1 MENYEINSE
10 TYALLPV
17 KNGRTKIIEKNN
29 IILCND
35 KPYKI
40 MDDNCK
46 YYGSSYVGRLEAA
59 KKILDCSYKLP
70 IIVEESDNLIF
81 FPTKSSLLNDCCWL
95 NVKSIKKIIDHG
107 KSAVVIFNNNKEL
120 TLSITKYSLE
130 NQIYRSSKLESIIN
144 RRIMAKKKL

>member
-1 MENYEINSE
+1 MENYEINNE
-10 TYALLPV
+10 TYALLPA
-17 KNGRTKIIEKNN
+17 KKGRTKIIEKNT
-29 IILCND
+29 ILFCNN

-46 YYGSSYVGRLEAA
+46 YFGSSYIGRLEAA

-70 IIVEESDNLIF
+70 IIVEETDNLIF
-81 FPTKSSLLNDCCWL
+81 FPTKSSLLKDCCWL
-95 NVKSIKKIIDHG
+95 NLKSIKEIIDYG
-107 KSAVVIFNNNKEL
+107 KSTKIIFNNNKEL